1 MARGSSSL
9 GSGGGAYSAGKVEMQ
24 GGTGMVDSRGK
35 SILNK
40 KYFVTSAAELDYA
53 PKIEGYLPTNI
64 THNRI
69 NDSAYEQNI
78 TYEGQSNTSDVI
90 TSIEGVKGNIEMF
103 CGFETIPIERH
114 PRISKLTKDFGGY
127 FTPTGDVKFPSTYT
141 PVEAGGLAGGKPKD
155 NPMFGVISYKEAT
168 LILRHTYFVEEID
181 ANIWD
186 TTGKVV
192 EILPKG
198 IPVPKGELDVN
209 GNEIKRKFMMQAP
222 SINRQGNAWQVV
234 QEYVILNAKAVA
246 DGLYAAGIL
255 PADA

>member
-1 MARGSSSL
+1 MARGSSGL
-9 GSGGGAYSAGKVEMQ
+9 SGGGAFSGQPVEIQ
-24 GGTGMVDSRGK
+24 GGTGITDSRGK

-40 KYFVTSAAELDYA
+40 KYFVTSVEDLNLA
-53 PKIEGYLPTNI
+53 PKIDGYLPTNI
-64 THNRI
+64 THTRI

-78 TYEGQSNTSDVI
+78 TYEGASDSSDVI

-127 FTPTGDVKFPSTYT
+127 FTPTGDAKFPSTYT
-141 PVEAGGLAGGKPKD
+141 PVESGGLAGGKPKD

-168 LILRHTYFVEEID
+168 LILRHTYFIKEID
-181 ANIWD
+181 STIWD

-198 IPVPKGELDVN
+198 IPIPKGEFNADGV
-209 GNEIKRKFMMQAP
+209 EIKRKFMMQAP
-222 SINRQGNAWQVV
+222 SINRQGDAWQVV

-246 DGLYAAGIL
+246 DGLYAAGML
-255 PADA
+255 PPNA